1 MSIVDRTPRLGR
13 PGRPRDT
20 AGRSRRR
27 QAILDSATIVF
38 AERGYVDAEM
48 QAIADHLNVGKGTLY
63 RHFMTKES
71 LFLAVVDAA
80 MVRLRQQIDE
90 AADESSAPLDQIAS
104 GVRAYLSFFRNH
116 PEVVELLIQ
125 ERAHF
130 RDRKQSTYFLHQDQA
145 MNRWEALYLQ
155 LIKDGIVRPVPVESI
170 LEVISNVLY
179 GSMFANHLSR
189 ASNSLEEQCGGVLDI
204 LFFGLLT
211 TDGEVAA

>member
-90 AADESSAPLDQIAS
+90 AADESGGSSRPNSFRCS
-104 GVRAYLSFFRNH
+104 GVSVFF
-116 PEVVELLIQ
+116 PQ
-125 ERAHF
+125 
-130 RDRKQSTYFLHQDQA
+130 
-145 MNRWEALYLQ
+145 
-155 LIKDGIVRPVPVESI
+155 PP
-170 LEVISNVLY
+170 
-179 GSMFANHLSR
+179 
-189 ASNSLEEQCGGVLDI
+189 
-204 LFFGLLT
+204 
-211 TDGEVAA
+211 